1 MSQAAITKDVLT
13 LEEVAYYL
21 RLPKETMERQALQGQ
36 VPGRQIDGQWRFL
49 KAAIDEWLQS
59 RDSRA
64 VLLGQAG
71 ALAGDETL
79 GELRH
84 TIYAERGRPEVEK
97 GASQ

>member
-1 MSQAAITKDVLT
+1 MSQAALTKDVLT

-21 RLPKETMERQALQGQ
+21 RLPKKTVERQALQGQ

-49 KAAIDEWLQS
+49 KAAVDEWLQS
-59 RDSRA
+59 KDNRA

-79 GELRH
+79 SELRSA
-84 TIYAERGRPEVEK
+84 IYAERGRPEIEK
-97 GASQ
+97 GDAQ

>member
-21 RLPKETMERQALQGQ
+21 RLPKEAVERQAMQGQ

-49 KAAIDEWLQS
+49 KVAIDEWLQS

-79 GELRH
+79 SELRRA
-84 TIYAERGRPEVEK
+84 IYAERGRPEMEK
-97 GASQ
+97 GVTQ